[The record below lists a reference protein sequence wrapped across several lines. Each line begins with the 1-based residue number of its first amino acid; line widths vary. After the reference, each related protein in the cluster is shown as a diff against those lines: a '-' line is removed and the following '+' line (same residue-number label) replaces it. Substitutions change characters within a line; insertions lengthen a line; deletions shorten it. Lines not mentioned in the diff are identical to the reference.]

1 MRLID
6 KIKNYFFTEEP
17 EVLTLPDEAE
27 RWRSLVIELND
38 DLIETRK
45 AYRHLFDEW
54 QRQGKLLKLYQE
66 LLAIK
71 EK

>member
-6 KIKNYFFTEEP
+6 RIKNYFFTEEP

-27 RWRSLVIELND
+27 
-38 DLIETRK
+38 LIETRK
-45 AYRHLFDEW
+45 AHRHLFYEW

-66 LLAIK
+66 LLAAK

>member
-6 KIKNYFFTEEP
+6 RIKNYFFTEEP

-27 RWRSLVIELND
+27 RWRSLAIEFND
-38 DLIETRK
+38 NLIETQK
-45 AYRHLFDEW
+45 AYRNLFDKWE
-54 QRQGKLLKLYQE
+54 RQGRLLKLYQE
-66 LLAIK
+66 LLAAK

>member
-6 KIKNYFFTEEP
+6 RIKNYFFTEEP

-27 RWRSLVIELND
+27 RWRSLAIELNN

-45 AYRHLFDEW
+45 AYRNLFDKWE
-54 QRQGKLLKLYQE
+54 RQGRLLKLYQE
-66 LLAIK
+66 LLAVK

>member
-6 KIKNYFFTEEP
+6 RIKNYFFTEEP

-27 RWRSLVIELND
+27 CWRSLAIELNN

-45 AYRHLFDEW
+45 AYRNLFDKWE
-54 QRQGKLLKLYQE
+54 RQGRLLKLYQE
-66 LLAIK
+66 LLAVK

>member
-27 RWRSLVIELND
+27 RWRSLAIEFND
-38 DLIETRK
+38 NLIETQK
-45 AYRHLFDEW
+45 AYRNLFDKWE
-54 QRQGKLLKLYQE
+54 RQGKLLKLYQE
-66 LLAIK
+66 LLDAK

>member
-6 KIKNYFFTEEP
+6 RIKNYFLTEEP

-27 RWRSLVIELND
+27 RWRSLALELND

-45 AYRHLFDEW
+45 AYRRLFDKC
-54 QRQGKLLKLYQE
+54 QRQGNLLKLYQE
-66 LLAIK
+66 LLAAK